1 VGEGTGRIRQSGDWD
16 VVSTAGSAGSP
27 VSDPSDPDAIASDIE
42 QTRAQMSSTLDAIQ
56 ERLDPERVAE
66 QARETATEVTEQA
79 KETAI
84 EVTEQA
90 RDAAVEVIDHAIAEA
105 KAAVQELGNQA
116 KAAMRDATV
125 GKVERMAS
133 KTGEAAGGVRA
144 GIMTSI
150 QQNPIPAA
158 LVGVGLGWMFLNR
171 PSTST
176 PSQGYQRSGYQGGE
190 WSRPASYYSS
200 QAGYAPQPGYGSQA
214 GGGAQAGSGSSGGN
228 VGQTMGQ
235 AAGQVQETAGQV
247 AGQVQETA
255 GQVVGQAQ
263 ESVGHMVE
271 QVQESVGQARGRLDQ
286 MVHENPVP
294 VGLLSALLGGALALT
309 MAPTSR
315 EQELMGPVRD
325 QLVERVQETA
335 QDTLNKV
342 EQVAGEVGHT
352 VEREAKA
359 EGLTA

>member
-1 VGEGTGRIRQSGDWD
+1 VGEGTGRIGQSGDWD
-16 VVSTAGSAGSP
+16 DVSTAGNAGSP

-42 QTRAQMSSTLDAIQ
+42 QTRAQMSSTIDAIQ
-56 ERLDPERVAE
+56 ERLVPERVAE

-133 KTGEAAGGVRA
+133 KTGEAAGGLRA

-171 PSTST
+171 PTTST
-176 PSQGYQRSGYQGGE
+176 TSRNYQRYGNQGGE
-190 WSRPASYYSS
+190 WARPASYYSS
-200 QAGYAPQPGYGSQA
+200 QAGYAPQTGYASQA

-228 VGQTMGQ
+228 VGEAMGQ

-247 AGQVQETA
+247 AGQVQQTA

-271 QVQESVGQARGRLDQ
+271 QVQETASQARGQLDQ
-286 MVHENPVP
+286 MLHENPMQ
-294 VGLLSALLGGALALT
+294 VGALSLLIGGALALA
-309 MAPTSR
+309 MPPTSR

-325 QLVERVQETA
+325 QLVDRVQETA

-359 EGLTA
+359 QGLTA

>member
-1 VGEGTGRIRQSGDWD
+1 
-16 VVSTAGSAGSP
+16 

-158 LVGVGLGWMFLNR
+158 LVGLGLGWMFLNR

-176 PSQGYQRSGYQGGE
+176 PSQGYQRSGYQGGGE
-190 WSRPASYYSS
+190 WARPASYYSS

-214 GGGAQAGSGSSGGN
+214 GGGAQAGSGSYSGGN
-228 VGQTMGQ
+228 VGQAVGD

-255 GQVVGQAQ
+255 GQVVDQVQQAAGQ
-263 ESVGHMVE
+263 VVD
-271 QVQESVGQARGRLDQ
+271 QVQETAGQARGRLEQ
-286 MVHENPVP
+286 MLHNNPMQ
-294 VGLLSALLGGALALT
+294 VGAATLLLGGVLGLAK
-309 MAPTSR
+309 APTQR
-315 EQELMGPVRD
+315 EQQLMGPARD
-325 QLVERVQETA
+325 RLVHQAQEAAQGTMQKVQRVAEEA
-335 QDTLNKV
+335 VDAAGDEAR
-342 EQVAGEVGHT
+342 EQ
-352 VEREAKA
+352 
-359 EGLTA
+359 GLTPQG